1 MPKIDCLLESFTGYL
16 CEISSHHVVG
26 NLSLLFSLELLSK
39 NLNIH
44 FYLHRN
50 HFKLL
55 LHQLFQRL

>member
-1 MPKIDCLLESFTGYL
+1 MPKIDCLLESFTGYA
-16 CEISSHHVVG
+16 CEISSHVVG

-39 NLNIH
+39 NLNVH
-44 FYLHRN
+44 FYLHIN